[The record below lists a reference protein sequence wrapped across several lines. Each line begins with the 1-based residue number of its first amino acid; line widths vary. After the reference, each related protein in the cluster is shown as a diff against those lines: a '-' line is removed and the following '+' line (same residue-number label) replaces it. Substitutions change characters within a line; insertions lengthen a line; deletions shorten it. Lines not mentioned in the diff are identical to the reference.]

1 MSELESLRA
10 LLERYVSPLV
20 ARSMLQKALRDCGL
34 TPESFKGAD
43 TFRLAPLLSQAIG
56 LFVREVDRDRA
67 RRELTDLC
75 ERAQPVVRAKFVA
88 ITSEKDIA
96 VARQQARQM
105 CEEMGAATYAV
116 QKVTTIVSELARNI
130 VSYAGTGTLELAPM
144 KGQGRRLV
152 IRAADSGPGIP
163 NLELV
168 LSGRY
173 QSKTGLGRGLLG
185 TKRLADNFGVA
196 TGNRGTTVV
205 VEVLV

>member
-1 MSELESLRA
+1 MNELESIRA
-10 LLERYVSPLV
+10 FLERYVAPVV
-20 ARSMLQKALRDCGL
+20 ARSMLQKALRDRNL
-34 TPESFKGAD
+34 SAESFSSSD
-43 TFRLAPLLSQAIG
+43 TFKIGPLLAQSIG
-56 LFVREVDRDRA
+56 LFVREIDRDRA
-67 RRELTDLC
+67 RRELSELC
-75 ERAQPVVRAKFVA
+75 ERAQPVVKARRIA
-88 ITSEKDIA
+88 ITSERDIA

-105 CEEMGAATYAV
+105 CEEMAAATYAI

-130 VSYAGTGTLELAPM
+130 VSYAGSGTLELAPM
-144 KGQGRRLV
+144 HGQARRLV

-196 TGNRGTTVV
+196 TGSRGTTIL